1 MAVEPQTPIFS
12 AGLSSAFGNAGIAVE
27 VRPIWAFCSS
37 TSIFSKLQRCQAT
50 SFCASLLPSRS
61 QGPVAGPQA
70 KSKACPCY
78 QSHLR
83 WTSGDSAPS
92 QEEVELELPHPAVV
106 QNKQLRTEVEK
117 KKCRNCSCNIK
128 RDGEF
133 PLSRFWTGVSALEA
147 APLSQTGM
155 GFEPKKDTSAGV
167 GTIVLGFFLLLLYCT
182 LAFCLGHLTEERL

>member
-12 AGLSSAFGNAGIAVE
+12 AGLSSAFGNAGIAFE

-83 WTSGDSAPS
+83 RTSGDSAPS
-92 QEEVELELPHPAVV
+92 QEEVELELPHLAVV

-117 KKCRNCSCNIK
+117 KNVGIAAATLKGMVSFRCLAS
-128 RDGEF
+128 GQE
-133 PLSRFWTGVSALEA
+133 SALWKLCVSPRLEW
-147 APLSQTGM
+147 
-155 GFEPKKDTSAGV
+155 
-167 GTIVLGFFLLLLYCT
+167 VLNQKRKRQLVWAL
-182 LAFCLGHLTEERL
+182 